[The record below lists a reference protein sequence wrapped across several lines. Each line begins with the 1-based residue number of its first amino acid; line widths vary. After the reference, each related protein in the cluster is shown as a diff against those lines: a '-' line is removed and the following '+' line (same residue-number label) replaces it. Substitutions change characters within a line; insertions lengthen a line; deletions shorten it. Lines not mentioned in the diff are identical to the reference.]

1 MRKPPDENGL
11 RKTAGEPGF
20 KSPRARQGEKT
31 TMVSVNPFVEFRESC
46 QTALRNTLKRLFPKI
61 PVSILLESPP
71 IPEFGELSSSICF
84 ELAKQ
89 TGKKPITLA
98 KQVAKA
104 IDLSLFPLV
113 QGVKAAGDGYINFY
127 VKLAHLSRLTI
138 ESVRTLDADYGCI
151 KAEKPMKIIVEHTS
165 VNPIHPINVG
175 QARNP
180 VLGDCLARLLKAR
193 GHNVF
198 RHYYIDDVGRQTAVI
213 AYGYQQLGKPKP
225 EGKPDHFIGK
235 IYAITSCILEVQ
247 RLKKEIE
254 RKKEEATS
262 DEERIKLQRELDDWA
277 SIAVDLEAAHPQLFR
292 QLLDKISQDEN
303 SEARVGELN
312 RGYENGRGEAKQ
324 LIREVS
330 ELCLNGFKIT
340 LSKVGIFYDSWDWES
355 NFVWNSDVKKVLEE
369 LEKTPYVFRAGQV
382 LEFNAEKVAQDLDL
396 KKTLGL
402 RQDCEIP
409 SLTLMRADGTTLYTT
424 RDIPYNLW
432 KFQKAERL
440 INVIGMEQ
448 TLPQL
453 QLKLALCAL
462 GHVDKA
468 KNLIHF
474 PYNLVN
480 LPGYKMSSR
489 RGRYITLDET
499 IDEAVKRAYEE
510 VSKRSPSLSE
520 GDKEKISNFVGI
532 GAVKYALIE
541 VDPSKPVL
549 FTWDR
554 VLDFEKNSAPY
565 IQYSYARAGSI
576 LRKAERK
583 PEKPDYGLLVEPIER
598 DLVLLL
604 ARFPEVFIDS
614 VDNLRPNEI
623 AEFANNLADK
633 FNSFY
638 NALPVIKAKPLELSD
653 ARLALV
659 EATKIVFRN
668 ALSLLGIEA
677 PERM

>member
-1 MRKPPDENGL
+1 
-11 RKTAGEPGF
+11 
-20 KSPRARQGEKT
+20 
-31 TMVSVNPFVEFRESC
+31 MVSLNPFAEFRESC
-46 QTALRNTLKRLFPKI
+46 QTALKNTMKRLFPKI
-61 PVSILLESPP
+61 TVSIVLELPP
-71 IPEFGELSSSICF
+71 SSEFGELSSSICF
-84 ELAKQ
+84 ELAKR
-89 TGKKPITLA
+89 TGKKPITIA
-98 KQVAKA
+98 KQVARTV
-104 IDLSLFPLV
+104 DLPLFPLV
-113 QGVKAAGDGYINFY
+113 KEVKAAGDGYVNFY
-127 VKLAHLSRLTI
+127 VKPAELSRLTI
-138 ESVRTLDADYGCI
+138 ESVRTLDTDYGLV
-151 KAEKPMKIIVEHTS
+151 KVEKPTKIIVEHTS

-180 VLGDCLARLLKAR
+180 VLGDCIARLLKAR
-193 GHNVF
+193 GQTVF

-213 AYGYQQLGKPKP
+213 AFGYQQLSKPKP

-235 IYAITSCILEVQ
+235 IYAITSCLLEVQ

-254 RKKEEATS
+254 RKKEQPTS
-262 DEERIKLQRELDDWA
+262 EEELLRLQRELDDWT
-277 SIAVDLEAAHPQLFR
+277 SVAVDLEAAHPQLFR
-292 QLLDKISQDEN
+292 QLLEKISQDER
-303 SEARVGELN
+303 SEVKVAELN
-312 RGYENGRGEAKQ
+312 RGYESGRREAKQ

-330 ELCLNGFKIT
+330 ELCLGGFKET
-340 LSKVGIFYDSWDWES
+340 LSRVGIFYDSWDWES
-355 NFVWNSDVKKVLEE
+355 DFVWNSDVKKVLDE
-369 LEKTPYVFRAGQV
+369 LEQTPYVFRAGQV
-382 LEFNAEKVAQDLDL
+382 LEFNAEKVAQDLEL

-402 RQDCEIP
+402 REDYEVP

-440 INVIGMEQ
+440 INVVGMEQ

-474 PYNLVN
+474 AYNLVS

-499 IDEAVKRAYEE
+499 IEEAVKRAYEE
-510 VSKRSPSLSE
+510 VSKRSPSLPE
-520 GDKEKISNFVGI
+520 EDKRKISDFVGV

-541 VDPSKPVL
+541 VDPSKPVV

-565 IQYSYARAGSI
+565 IQYSHARAGSI
-576 LRKAERK
+576 LRKAGRK
-583 PEKPDYGLLVEPIER
+583 PEKTDYFFLAEPLER
-598 DLVLLL
+598 DLVLIL
-604 ARFPEVFIDS
+604 ARFPDIFIDS
-614 VDNLRPNEI
+614 ADNLRPHRI
-623 AEFANNLADK
+623 AEFANSLADK

-638 NALPVIKAKPLELSD
+638 NALPVIRAKPPELSD

-659 EATKIVFRN
+659 DAVRMVLRN
-668 ALSLLGIEA
+668 SLNLLGIEA

>member
-1 MRKPPDENGL
+1 
-11 RKTAGEPGF
+11 
-20 KSPRARQGEKT
+20 
-31 TMVSVNPFVEFRESC
+31 MVSVNPFAEFRAACES
-46 QTALRNTLKRLFPKI
+46 ALKNTLRKLFLETSLS
-61 PVSILLESPP
+61 VVLESPP
-71 IPEFGELSSSICF
+71 SPEFGELSSSICF

-89 TGKKPITLA
+89 TRKKPITIA
-98 KQVAKA
+98 RQVAKTV
-104 IDLSLFPLV
+104 DLSLFPFV
-113 QGVKAAGDGYINFY
+113 QEVKAAGKGYVNFY
-127 VKLAHLSRLTI
+127 VKLAELSRLTI
-138 ESVRTLDADYGCI
+138 ESARTLDADYGLV
-151 KAEKPMKIIVEHTS
+151 KAEKPTKIIVEHTS
-165 VNPIHPINVG
+165 VNPLHPITVG

-193 GHNVF
+193 GHTVF
-198 RHYYIDDVGRQTAVI
+198 RHYYIDDVGRQTAVT

-225 EGKPDHFIGK
+225 EGKTDHFIGK

-254 RKKEEATS
+254 RKKEQATI
-262 DEERIKLQRELDDWA
+262 DEERLKLQRELDDWT
-277 SIAVDLEAAHPQLFR
+277 SIAVDLEAEYPQLFS
-292 QLLDKISQDEN
+292 QLLEKISQDAN
-303 SEARVGELN
+303 SEARVAELN
-312 RGYENGRGEAKQ
+312 RGYESGRTEAKQ
-324 LIREVS
+324 LIRDVS
-330 ELCLNGFKIT
+330 ELCLKGFKDT
-340 LSKVGIFYDSWDWES
+340 LSGVGIFYDSWDWES
-355 NFVWNSDVKKVLEE
+355 DFVWNSDVKKVLEE

-396 KKTLGL
+396 KRTFGL
-402 RQDCEIP
+402 REDYEIP
-409 SLTLMRADGTTLYTT
+409 SLTLVRADGTTLYTT

-432 KFQKAERL
+432 KFQKAEKL
-440 INVIGMEQ
+440 VNVVGTEQ

-462 GHVDKA
+462 GHVEKA
-468 KNLIHF
+468 KNLTHF
-474 PYNLVN
+474 AYNLVG

-499 IDEAVKRAYEE
+499 IEEAVKRAYEE

-520 GDKEKISNFVGI
+520 EEKGRISNVVGI

-541 VDPSKPVL
+541 VDPSKPVV

-583 PEKPDYGLLVEPIER
+583 PEKPDYAMLKEPIER
-598 DLVLLL
+598 DLVLML
-604 ARFPEVFIDS
+604 ARFPEVFINS
-614 VDNLRPNEI
+614 ADNLRPNEI
-623 AEFANNLADK
+623 AEFANALADK
-633 FNSFY
+633 FNTFY

-659 EATKIVFRN
+659 EASKIVFRN
-668 ALSLLGIEA
+668 ALNLLGIEA

>member
-1 MRKPPDENGL
+1 
-11 RKTAGEPGF
+11 
-20 KSPRARQGEKT
+20 
-31 TMVSVNPFVEFRESC
+31 MVSVNPFAEFKESC
-46 QTALRNTLKRLFPKI
+46 QTALKKALRRLYPKI

-71 IPEFGELSSSICF
+71 SPEFGELSSSICF

-89 TGKKPITLA
+89 TGKKPITVA
-98 KQVAKA
+98 KQVAKT
-104 IDLSLFPLV
+104 IDLSPFPLV
-113 QGVKAAGDGYINFY
+113 QEVKAAGEGYVNFY
-127 VKLAHLSRLTI
+127 VKLTELSRLTV
-138 ESVRTLDADYGCI
+138 ESVLTLDADYGYV
-151 KAEKPMKIIVEHTS
+151 KAEKPINIIVEHTS

-180 VLGDCLARLLKAR
+180 VLGDCLARLLKVR
-193 GHNVF
+193 GHTVF

-235 IYAITSCILEVQ
+235 IYAVASCILEVQ

-254 RKKEEATS
+254 RRREQLTL
-262 DEERIKLQRELDDWA
+262 DEERLKLQRELDDWTSVA
-277 SIAVDLEAAHPQLFR
+277 IDLEAAYPQLFS
-292 QLLDKISQDEN
+292 QLLEKIIQDEN
-303 SEARVGELN
+303 SEVRIAELN
-312 RGYENGRGEAKQ
+312 RGYENGQKEAKQ

-330 ELCLNGFKIT
+330 QLCLGGFKET
-340 LSKVGIFYDSWDWES
+340 LNRVEIFYDSWDWES
-355 NFVWNSDVKKVLEE
+355 DFVWNSDVKKVLDQ
-369 LEKTPYVFRAGQV
+369 LKRTPYVFGAGQV
-382 LEFNAEKVAQDLDL
+382 LEFNAEKVASNLDL
-396 KKTLGL
+396 KKTFGL
-402 RQDCEIP
+402 RPDYEVP
-409 SLTLMRADGTTLYTT
+409 SLTLVRTDGTTLYTT

-432 KFQKAERL
+432 KFQKADRL
-440 INVIGMEQ
+440 INVVGMEQ

-468 KNLIHF
+468 KNLTHF
-474 PYNLVN
+474 AYNLVS

-499 IDEAVKRAYEE
+499 IGEAVKRAYEE

-520 GDKEKISNFVGI
+520 EEKRKISSLVGI

-541 VDPSKPVL
+541 VDPSKPVV

-565 IQYSYARAGSI
+565 IQYSHARAGSI
-576 LRKAERK
+576 LRKAGRK
-583 PEKPDYGLLVEPIER
+583 PENPDYSLLIEPLER
-598 DLVLLL
+598 DIALML

-614 VDNLRPNEI
+614 ADNLRPNQI
-623 AEFANNLADK
+623 AEFANALADK

-677 PERM
+677 PEKM